1 MCIMLTM
8 GKEPYRAVTERIND
22 VQQTPL
28 LTWERTTSSK
38 SRKTFEK
45 GFQEWVE
52 IERAVNRLKIRTLS

>member
-1 MCIMLTM
+1 MCVMLTM
-8 GKEPYRAVTERIND
+8 GKEPYRAVTERINE

-38 SRKTFEK
+38 SRKIFAK